1 MCSFWKSFGNAEVL
15 HSIFFKW
22 ILYGNGISSAWV
34 DSSFHFDVYTIKFSS
49 IDRYIYNIQIVALYL
64 VIFSALYHLVVHFSF
79 VPFWLSLVA
88 IPSTWN
94 KFSLTFN
101 NSLRICVRTACSR
114 CVSSQ
119 FSFYWIWTV
128 LVALFFSLSL
138 FFCFCSLP
146 FLFCVYMSNV
156 PLTLFYLL
164 APNKQKKKTHSEVVF
179 CRLFFL
185 LSVPLCV
192 L

>member
-1 MCSFWKSFGNAEVL
+1 MRRYY
-15 HSIFFKW
+15 IQ
-22 ILYGNGISSAWV
+22 Y
-34 DSSFHFDVYTIKFSS
+34 FSS
-49 IDRYIYNIQIVALYL
+49 GYCMEMAFRQLEWIHPFILMYIQSSSRRSIDIYNIQIVALYL
-64 VIFSALYHLVVHFSF
+64 VIFSALYHLVVHFFF

-164 APNKQKKKTHSEVVF
+164 APNKQKKNTQWS
-179 CRLFFL
+179 
-185 LSVPLCV
+185 CV